1 MYKIYVVHIQY
12 TEYAVSFLKVS
23 LYIRIITECFRS
35 RKIWVSLSIV
45 RFMLHAYC
53 SLSSNPELIVTN
65 EMKFL
70 TASKPVF

>member
-1 MYKIYVVHIQY
+1 
-12 TEYAVSFLKVS
+12 VSS
-23 LYIRIITECFRS
+23 
-35 RKIWVSLSIV
+35 SIV

-53 SLSSNPELIVTN
+53 FLSSNPELIVTK